1 MKRPTSRPPLKSGF
15 DRIGPFHPYLVYAA
29 VLALDLLGV
38 LLILAVLVWIGD
50 TAEDL
55 LWPGGTEWVDL

>member
-1 MKRPTSRPPLKSGF
+1 MRRPRSRPPLKSGL
-15 DRIGPFHPYLVYAA
+15 DRVGPFHPYLVYAA

-38 LLILAVLVWIGD
+38 VLILAALVWIGD

-55 LWPGGTEWVDL
+55 FWPGGAEWVDL

>member
-1 MKRPTSRPPLKSGF
+1 MKRFRARTPNKSGL
-15 DRIGPFHPYLVYAA
+15 DPVGPFHPYLVYAA
-29 VLALDLLGV
+29 VLLIDLLGV

-55 LWPGGTEWVDL
+55 FWPGGTEWVDF